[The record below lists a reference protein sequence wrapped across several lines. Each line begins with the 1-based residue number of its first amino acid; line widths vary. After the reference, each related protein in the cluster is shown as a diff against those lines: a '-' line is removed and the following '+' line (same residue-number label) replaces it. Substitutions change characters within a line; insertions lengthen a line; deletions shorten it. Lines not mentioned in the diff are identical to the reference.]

1 MNFGNITP
9 VTDIHYYAATVA
21 DTQVVGQNLQT
32 TLTASYKKT
41 RSHLLWLNRV
51 TTWRQTEQC
60 LIIELAAFQADQ
72 YRLLKFLG
80 ETSHPVLT
88 DNPDKDIRLSLC

>member
-32 TLTASYKKT
+32 TLTASYKK
-41 RSHLLWLNRV
+41 
-51 TTWRQTEQC
+51 QEA
-60 LIIELAAFQADQ
+60 I
-72 YRLLKFLG
+72 YYG
-80 ETSHPVLT
+80 
-88 DNPDKDIRLSLC
+88 